1 MELNF
6 LNINPVKFS
15 ANKKI
20 DKKVSLAQKPDII
33 DISFSEAK
41 KKNDIINELKAT
53 GLTKEEAL
61 ELYEEYGCG
70 EKFDE
75 LVNGCDD
82 GYPAHY
88 INTDENLTPSEAIL
102 YQAYEMN
109 DYYMQFEPFSQIPFS
124 YSNGTFSSNS
134 RNLGEATFT
143 PVELAT
149 MINENNFDIVT
160 AGMVLRDDISLETA
174 KEISKNNHHVS
185 DSWAETYNV
194 KYCEEV
200 AHNIIDNFDTIN
212 NLTSD
217 EKDENGEL
225 KSGLTRPLTFDE
237 AMSALTLK
245 AAPDL
250 DQTNFYIWVKDNKSY
265 GELLTQNYD
274 GKDALYAEYKA
285 GDAYKAKT
293 VDFPKSKMKAPQN
306 LEELADRLEMHY
318 KSNITE
324 VRKEYL
330 DIIKQLDS
338 DKFFKR
344 IPAKALNFDLKICIG
359 YLDKEQMEKNVQVL
373 NGMSDEL
380 LAKIGK
386 FHTLKN
392 ILASDTLEQ
401 DVQRFEDELKK
412 NPEGF
417 KFIEKQDI
425 LDVLA
430 QRVKL
435 HDYGEAIRQ
444 VELLHK
450 GYSES
455 EVAEI
460 MKEEREAK
468 ILSFKKDGQ

>member
-1 MELNF
+1 MAS
-6 LNINPVKFS
+6 I
-15 ANKKI
+15 
-20 DKKVSLAQKPDII
+20 
-33 DISFSEAK
+33 
-41 KKNDIINELKAT
+41 
-53 GLTKEEAL
+53 
-61 ELYEEYGCG
+61 
-70 EKFDE
+70 
-75 LVNGCDD
+75 
-82 GYPAHY
+82 
-88 INTDENLTPSEAIL
+88 
-102 YQAYEMN
+102 
-109 DYYMQFEPFSQIPFS
+109 
-124 YSNGTFSSNS
+124 
-134 RNLGEATFT
+134 
-143 PVELAT
+143 
-149 MINENNFDIVT
+149 
-160 AGMVLRDDISLETA
+160 
-174 KEISKNNHHVS
+174 
-185 DSWAETYNV
+185 
-194 KYCEEV
+194 
-200 AHNIIDNFDTIN
+200 
-212 NLTSD
+212 
-217 EKDENGEL
+217 
-225 KSGLTRPLTFDE
+225 
-237 AMSALTLK
+237 
-245 AAPDL
+245 
-250 DQTNFYIWVKDNKSY
+250 
-265 GELLTQNYD
+265 
-274 GKDALYAEYKA
+274 
-285 GDAYKAKT
+285 T

-450 GYSES
+450 GYTES